1 MNDKIQEEIKNQE
14 RIKAVKSVIEKK
26 KTQLQIMKNN
36 RSKFEEEKWSDAEIA
51 EADAL
56 ISQLANFI
64 SELNAVL
71 V

>member
-14 RIKAVKSVIEKK
+14 RIEAVKSVIENKK
-26 KTQLQIMKNN
+26 SQLQIMKNN

>member
-1 MNDKIQEEIKNQE
+1 MNDKIQEEITNQE

-51 EADAL
+51 ESDAL
-56 ISQLANFI
+56 IFQLATFI
-64 SELNAVL
+64 SELNAAL